1 MSSHRIAIM
10 TDSTSDL
17 PAEIVRDLGIEVLP
31 LYVMFGDDHLRDGV
45 DIDAP
50 AFYER
55 LSKDAHHPST
65 SQPTP
70 ADFVRAIEACEADEI
85 VAIHISSRMSG
96 TIESVNAAR
105 ENVKKPVHVIDSMS
119 VSMGLG
125 FQAMAAARARNAGAS
140 AEEIIAAAA
149 HARDSLQVVFTVDT
163 LEYLHRGGRIGSA
176 AKMLG
181 TALQL
186 KPVLTIPT
194 STGVIDAVE
203 RVRSRKKAL
212 AGLPVYVLERIDG
225 SQPLHVAVMH
235 ALAPVDAEAVL
246 ADMRTRVNM
255 IEEINTYV
263 GPIVGTHT
271 GPGVL
276 GLAVH
281 ID

>member
-10 TDSTSDL
+10 TDSTADL
-17 PAEIVRDLGIEVLP
+17 PAEVVRELGIEVLP

-55 LSKDAHHPST
+55 LSKDTHHPST

-70 ADFVRAIEACEADEI
+70 ADFVRAIDACEADE
-85 VAIHISSRMSG
+85 VVCIHISNRLSG
-96 TIESVNAAR
+96 TIVSANAAR
-105 ENVKKPVHVIDSMS
+105 ENVTKPVHVIDSMS

-149 HARDSLQVVFTVDT
+149 HVRDSLQVVFTVDT

-203 RVRSRKKAL
+203 RVRSRIKSL
-212 AGLPVYVLERIDG
+212 ARLPEYVLERLDG
-225 SQPLHVAVMH
+225 SRPLHVGVMH
-235 ALAPVDAEAVL
+235 GLAAEEARSVL
-246 ADMRTRVNM
+246 ADMRARANV
-255 IEEINTYV
+255 IEEVNTYV
-263 GPIVGTHT
+263 GPVVGTHT
-271 GPGVL
+271 GPGVV
-276 GLAVH
+276 GLVAH
-281 ID
+281 LD

>member
-45 DIDAP
+45 DIDTP

-55 LSKDAHHPST
+55 LSKDAHHPGT

-70 ADFVRAIEACEADEI
+70 ADFIRAIEACEADEI

-125 FQAMAAARARNAGAS
+125 FQAIAAARARNAGAN
-140 AEEIIAAAA
+140 AEEIIAAAT
-149 HARDSLQVVFTVDT
+149 HVRDTLQVVFTVET

-186 KPVLTIPT
+186 KPVLTVLT
-194 STGVIDAVE
+194 STGLIDAVE
-203 RVRSRKKAL
+203 RVRSRKKSL
-212 AGLPVYVLERIDG
+212 ARLPEYVLECLDG
-225 SQPLHVAVMH
+225 SQPMHVGVMH
-235 ALAPVDAEAVL
+235 ALAPVDAETVL

>member
-45 DIDAP
+45 DIDTP

-55 LSKDAHHPST
+55 LSKDAHHPGT

-70 ADFVRAIEACEADEI
+70 ADFIRAIEACEADEI

-125 FQAMAAARARNAGAS
+125 FQAIAAARARNAGAN
-140 AEEIIAAAA
+140 AEEIIAAAT
-149 HARDSLQVVFTVDT
+149 HVRDTLQVVFTVET

-186 KPVLTIPT
+186 KPVLTVLT
-194 STGVIDAVE
+194 STGLIDAVE
-203 RVRSRKKAL
+203 RVRSRKKSL
-212 AGLPVYVLERIDG
+212 ARLPEYVLECLDG
-225 SQPLHVAVMH
+225 SQPMYVGVMH
-235 ALAPVDAEAVL
+235 ALAPVDAETVL
-246 ADMRTRVNM
+246 ADMCTRANV
-255 IEEINTYV
+255 IEAINSYV

-271 GPGVL
+271 GPGVV
-276 GLAVH
+276 GLAVY

>member
-10 TDSTSDL
+10 TDSTADL
-17 PAEIVRDLGIEVLP
+17 PDEIVRELGIEVLP

-55 LSKDAHHPST
+55 LAKDAHHPST

-70 ADFVRAIEACEADEI
+70 ADFERAIDACEADE
-85 VAIHISSRMSG
+85 VVCIHISNQLSG
-96 TIESVNAAR
+96 TIVSANAAR
-105 ENVKKPVHVIDSMS
+105 ENVTKPVHVIDSMS

-140 AEEIIAAAA
+140 VEEIIAAAA

-212 AGLPVYVLERIDG
+212 AGLPGYVLERIDG

-235 ALAPVDAEAVL
+235 ALAPVDAETVL
-246 ADMRTRVNM
+246 ADMRTRANV

-263 GPIVGTHT
+263 GPVVGTYT
-271 GPGVL
+271 GPGVV
-276 GLAVH
+276 GLVAH